1 MFLRKR
7 LPNPFRRAFWI
18 RREAIL
24 LGLSIFIATSYSASR
39 LSLTWDE
46 GDAFLRAASV
56 ARWVEAFVVGPKNLQ
71 VDGAVSESLS
81 EEYENYLRSLFKSV
95 SSRDRLFSDEALR
108 TGFPHAVC
116 REGHPAGYSIALALG
131 EWATSPFRSFISEK
145 LGFRIVG
152 ISLFSIAL
160 GFVYFRVA
168 LPFGRLA
175 GTTAALGVL
184 LCPRVFAH
192 AQIAG
197 GDSLLISSWLIAWAL
212 FPRAL
217 ASSRGAIL
225 WGLALGVSFS
235 AKFSGFLIV
244 IPFAAALAFDRFFS
258 RDPLRKQRVRP
269 SRFALG
275 VFVGLLAFFAVNP
288 TLWSRPIDGFLT
300 FWELNTRR
308 DGFNIPI
315 YFLGGLYSPQRPLPW
330 WNGFFWVAATTPVP
344 ILLLACYGAVFGLR
358 RERKTVPP
366 TDPSPFDYRR
376 SLVFSALALGLTL
389 PITRCFPGLPVHDG
403 ARLLIA
409 SCAFWDVLA
418 GMGVATLRGY
428 FWRPPIAAPD
438 AFDLNL
444 APRKTQ
450 KVLAVLCAALCL
462 GVGTVDAIRS
472 APTYLSFYSASV
484 GGVSGAFARG
494 FEPTYYWDAL
504 DEEAIGAINAF
515 SAQLQSAKRPNG
527 VLFGSF
533 SSETLDYY
541 RRWKTFDAEALATIS
556 DPGALFDLSK
566 YGLYVVQFRPSG
578 FSPLDVQLMWSAT
591 PIYRRRV
598 RNPIDLRFRTGKR
611 GKDVVLLEVYDME
624 DVRSLLTTEETSEDA
639 PPAD

>member
-7 LPNPFRRAFWI
+7 FPNPRQRAFWI
-18 RREAIL
+18 RRESIL
-24 LGLSIFIATSYSASR
+24 LGLLICVATSCSASR

-56 ARWVEAFVVGPKNLQ
+56 SRWVEAFVVGPRNLRL
-71 VDGAVSESLS
+71 DGAIADSMSED
-81 EEYENYLRSLFKSV
+81 YENYLRSLFAGV

-108 TGFPHAVC
+108 LGFPHAVC

-131 EWATSPFRSFISEK
+131 EWATSPFRAIVSEK

-152 ISLFSIAL
+152 ILLFSIAL
-160 GFVYFRVA
+160 GLVYSRVA

-175 GTTAALGVL
+175 GITAALGVL
-184 LCPRVFAH
+184 FCPRVFAH

-197 GDSLLISSWLIAWAL
+197 GDSLLISSWLVAWAL

-217 ASSRGAIL
+217 LSKRGAIL

-244 IPFAAALAFDRFFS
+244 VPFAVALAFERFFS
-258 RDPLRKQRVRP
+258 RDPFRRQFVRL

-275 VFVGLLAFFAVNP
+275 VFVGFVAFFVVNP
-288 TLWSRPIDGFLT
+288 TLWSRPIDGLLT

-315 YFLGGLYSPQRPLPW
+315 YFFGSLYSPQRPLPW

-344 ILLLACYGAVFGLR
+344 ILLTACYGAVFGLR
-358 RERKTVPP
+358 RERKTIPP
-366 TDPSPFDYRR
+366 TDPSLFDYRR
-376 SLVFSALALGLTL
+376 RLVFSALALGLTL

-409 SCAFWDVLA
+409 SCAFWGVLA
-418 GMGVATLRGY
+418 GLGGATLLGY
-428 FWRPPIAAPD
+428 FWRPPIDAPG
-438 AFDLNL
+438 AFGAFP
-444 APRKTQ
+444 APRRTRKA
-450 KVLAVLCAALCL
+450 LAVMCAALCL
-462 GVGTVDAIRS
+462 GVGAVDTIKS

-484 GGVSGAFARG
+484 GGVSGAFSRG

-504 DEEAIGAINAF
+504 DEEAIETINAF
-515 SAQLQSAKRPNG
+515 SAKLRNAKRPTG

-533 SSETLDYY
+533 STETLDYY
-541 RRWKTFDAEALATIS
+541 RRWKTFDANALATIS
-556 DPGALFDLSK
+556 DPGALLDLSK

-578 FSPLDVQLMWSAT
+578 FSPLDVELMRSAT
-591 PIYRRRV
+591 PIYRKRV
-598 RNPIDLRFRTGKR
+598 SAPIEFRLGTGKQR
-611 GKDVVLLEVYDME
+611 KEVVLLEIYDIE
-624 DVRSLLTTEETSEDA
+624 DVLRIVTTEDA
-639 PPAD
+639 PDDAPTND